1 MTKKEKTII
10 LITGLLLAAVVTFS
24 VFNWSTIT
32 YLFKEVSSGTVVVKE
47 YVLSL
52 GITGVIAMSIVMIAC
67 FFFPFLSS
75 VPIQLTSAVS
85 YGFWG
90 GLVHVAFSIFVAS
103 QLAYLFTKTT
113 QVLSSPKKKEEQR
126 LMEEKIRNSKRSI
139 YYFLFLAYL
148 APFIPFLVIHM
159 VAANSGMKWWKY
171 ALITLFGPIPDIAVT
186 LWAGVQITSS
196 SPIVAYIIL
205 VVIII
210 IVVLSMIYKNKLV
223 DWIFKPKEESA
234 KDDNTKDE
242 STKENNDN
250 V

>member
-1 MTKKEKTII
+1 MTKKEKSII
-10 LITGLLLAAVVTFS
+10 IITAALLAAAIVFS
-24 VFNWSTIT
+24 IFNWSTIV
-32 YLFKEVSSGTVVVKE
+32 YLFKEVSSGTVVVQE
-47 YVLSL
+47 YVLTL
-52 GITGVIAMSIVMIAC
+52 GITGVIAMSIVMIVC

-75 VPIQLTSAVS
+75 VPIQLTSAIS

-90 GLVHVAFSIFVAS
+90 GLIHVALSIFIAS
-103 QLAYLFTKTT
+103 QLAFLFTKST

-126 LMEEKIRNSKRSI
+126 LMEEKIKNSKRSI

-171 ALITLFGPIPDIAVT
+171 ALVTLFGPIPDIVVT
-186 LWAGVQITSS
+186 LWAGVKVTSA

-210 IVVLSMIYKNKLV
+210 IVVFSMIYKNKLV
-223 DWIFKPKEESA
+223 DWIFKPKEE
-234 KDDNTKDE
+234 NKDE
-242 STKENNDN
+242 HE
-250 V
+250 